1 MAAFTRGIWPV
12 RPSSLRRRSRH
23 DPERL
28 PLRWGVIIMAAAGAG
43 AVAFAA
49 GGPLAAIGVASLVAT
64 TLHKVLALA
73 GHGRGR

>member
-1 MAAFTRGIWPV
+1 MFRVRRESQSPAAG
-12 RPSSLRRRSRH
+12 S

-43 AVAFAA
+43 VAAFAA
-49 GGPLAAIGVASLVAT
+49 GGLLAAIGVAGVVVT

-73 GHGRGR
+73 AHGRGL

>member
-1 MAAFTRGIWPV
+1 MFRIRREIKPPV
-12 RPSSLRRRSRH
+12 AGS

-43 AVAFAA
+43 AAVFAV
-49 GGPLAAIGVASLVAT
+49 GGLLAAIGVAGVVVT

-73 GHGRGR
+73 ACDRGL

>member
-1 MAAFTRGIWPV
+1 MVRRGSKAPA
-12 RPSSLRRRSRH
+12 PGS

-73 GHGRGR
+73 GHGRSL